1 MFLLEST
8 VKAIYVTFSVVSA
21 EAASAVIHV
30 YVCVCLSLRRDT
42 TEIQVRTV
50 EPILLLR
57 SHQVL
62 LLLVLMKVVFAYKC

>member
-30 YVCVCLSLRRDT
+30 YVCVCLSLTKDIA
-42 TEIQVRTV
+42 EIQVRTV
-50 EPILLLR
+50 GSIFLLCIHQVILL
-57 SHQVL
+57 
-62 LLLVLMKVVFAYKC
+62 F